1 MSDRGEDAASR
12 ESVRELYASSDAFVL
27 PTRGE
32 GWGLPIAE
40 AMSMGLPVIA
50 TNHSGPTAYLT
61 ESNSYPIPIDT
72 LLPNGHGEPSL
83 SVLRKQMR
91 RVFTQRE
98 EAQERGRRA
107 RTDLSAVSYTHL
119 TLPTILLV

>member
-1 MSDRGEDAASR
+1 
-12 ESVRELYASSDAFVL
+12 
-27 PTRGE
+27 
-32 GWGLPIAE
+32 
-40 AMSMGLPVIA
+40 MGLPVIA

-61 ESNSYPIPIDT
+61 ESNLYPIPIDT

-107 RTDLSAVSYTHL
+107 RADLSACCSAERAADIAVSHL
-119 TLPTILLV
+119 VRIESELL